1 MTDIQLTDEELNNK
15 VRELTLEFGS
25 NGDENT
31 DNGEMQDVVNSM
43 DEVVGSL
50 PRGVI
55 WDNDLQGYTRV
66 VNIFI
71 VDQEGNVLL
80 PVRSMEKRYLPGGY
94 DFSCGE
100 NLKAGEE
107 YNDAAIR
114 GLREELSIE
123 GEQPKELG
131 SFTPDQEKGFACF
144 GKVYLI
150 EVGDK
155 SEVTKFNTDEIERLE
170 WKSKDEI
177 LEMIEDEPEKF
188 KRDYEGIFRMAFG
201 LEK

>member
-1 MTDIQLTDEELNNK
+1 MNDIQLTDEELNNK
-15 VRELTLEFGS
+15 VRELAVEFADS
-25 NGDENT
+25 GDEGT
-31 DNGEMQDVVNSM
+31 DNGELQDVVNSM

-55 WDNDLQGYTRV
+55 WDNDLQGQTRV
-66 VNIFI
+66 ANVFV
-71 VDQEGNVLL
+71 VDMEGKVLL

-100 NLKAGEE
+100 NLKAGEDYE
-107 YNDAAIR
+107 NAAIR

-123 GEQPKELG
+123 GEQPREVG
-131 SFTPDQEKGFACF
+131 SFTPDQERGMFCF

-155 SEVTKFNTDEIERLE
+155 SEAAKFNPDEVARLE
-170 WKSKDEI
+170 WRSKEEI
-177 LEMIEDEPEKF
+177 LEMLESEPEKF